1 MYTDILF
8 PTDGSSGASAA
19 IEHARDLAEQY
30 DATVH
35 VLHVVNSSYIGY
47 TGDDD
52 SEKSPSGMLGGLSDE
67 TQSGMLGG
75 DSDETRSGMLGGDHE
90 DLRDEVRE
98 RAVEI
103 VEEVERQFEGVETE
117 GIVHVGEPY
126 QVILAY
132 ADHADID
139 LVVMGTHGRRGVD
152 RYLLGSVTEKVVR
165 VSDVPVVTVR
175 KEAEPPETVDEAT

>member
-19 IEHARDLAEQY
+19 IEHARDLAERY

-35 VLHVVNSSYIGY
+35 VLHVVNSSYVGY
-47 TGDDD
+47 TGGDGA
-52 SEKSPSGMLGGLSDE
+52 ERSPSGMLGGRSDE
-67 TQSGMLGG
+67 TRSGMLGG

-90 DLRDEVRE
+90 ELRDEIRE
-98 RAVEI
+98 RAIEI
-103 VEEVERQFEGVETE
+103 VEEVERQFEGVDTE
-117 GIVHVGEPY
+117 GIIHVGDPY

-165 VSDVPVVTVR
+165 MSDVPVVTVR
-175 KEAEPPETVDEAT
+175 DDAEPPKSEGAT